1 MNVSRLA
8 SDQYPVVVKHHPVND
23 GELNP
28 KHSIKRFI
36 FVTSLWCWM
45 NHIDKPTACAMEELN
60 ERFKLVMRS
69 KALLFPAAMSKM
81 VWGKIDLATIHTR
94 YKQRKIRI
102 EDAVT
107 ELMRCAPSW
116 VRYDSDEL
124 LLRDVEAIFRSVKTV

>member
-1 MNVSRLA
+1 
-8 SDQYPVVVKHHPVND
+8 
-23 GELNP
+23 
-28 KHSIKRFI
+28 
-36 FVTSLWCWM
+36 
-45 NHIDKPTACAMEELN
+45 
-60 ERFKLVMRS
+60 MRS

-94 YKQRKIRI
+94 YRQRKIRI